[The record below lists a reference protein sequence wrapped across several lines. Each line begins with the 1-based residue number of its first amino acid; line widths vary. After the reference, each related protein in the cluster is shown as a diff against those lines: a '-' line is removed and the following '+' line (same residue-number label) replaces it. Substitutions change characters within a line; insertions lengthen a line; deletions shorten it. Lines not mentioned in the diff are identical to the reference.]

1 MQQKQVDSHP
11 ETRII
16 VILITTTFLVKKPA
30 LALLALLA
38 VQPILVAADPAT
50 LTLYSSR
57 KAHLI
62 EPVLELYTK
71 QTGIQFNLHTGKPG
85 PLLERL
91 AAAGKNG
98 GADVLL
104 TVDAGNLWHAAERGL
119 LVPVDSE
126 VLTKSVPA
134 ALRDPENRWFGFS
147 KRARTLAYNTEKL
160 SPDQLSSY
168 EDLAD
173 PKWRGRL
180 CLRTS
185 KKVYNQS
192 LVATLIAH
200 HGEEKAEEIV
210 KGWVANLAA
219 EPFSNDTKALQAV
232 AMGRCDVTVVNTY
245 YFGRLMR
252 KEPDLKLALFWPN
265 QDSQGVHVNIS
276 GGGLLTVATHPEEAR
291 AFLEWLA
298 QSETQGLFAELN
310 LEYPVREDV
319 PPVAAVQAWGEFRGD
334 SLNLAEAGRLQADA
348 VRLMDRAGYR

>member
-1 MQQKQVDSHP
+1 M
-11 ETRII
+11 
-16 VILITTTFLVKKPA
+16 KKLA
-30 LALLALLA
+30 LALLVL
-38 VQPILVAADPAT
+38 LVAQPVLVSADPTT

-62 EPVLELYTK
+62 EPVLELYTQ
-71 QTGIQFNLHTGKPG
+71 QTAVQFNLHTGKPG

-91 AAAGKNG
+91 DAAGKNG

-119 LVPVDSE
+119 LVPIDSE
-126 VLTKSVPA
+126 VLAQSVPP
-134 ALRDPENRWFGFS
+134 ALRDPENHWFGFS
-147 KRARTLAYNTEKL
+147 RRARTLAYNTEKL
-160 SPDQLSSY
+160 SPDELSSY

-232 AMGRCDVTVVNTY
+232 AMGRCDVTIVNNY

-252 KEPDLKLALFWPN
+252 KEPNLKLALFWPN
-265 QDSQGVHVNIS
+265 QDSQGVHVNVS
-276 GGGLLTVATHPEEAR
+276 GGGLLKISPNPGEAK

-298 QSETQGLFAELN
+298 QPEAQGLFAELN

-319 PPVAAVQAWGEFRGD
+319 PPASAVQAWGKFRGD
-334 SLNLAEAGRLQADA
+334 SLNLVEAGRLQADA

>member
-1 MQQKQVDSHP
+1 M
-11 ETRII
+11 
-16 VILITTTFLVKKPA
+16 KK
-30 LALLALLA
+30 LALVLLA
-38 VQPILVAADPAT
+38 FLAAQPVLMAADPVT

-85 PLLERL
+85 PMLERL
-91 AAAGKNG
+91 AAAGRNG
-98 GADVLL
+98 GADILL

-119 LVPVDSE
+119 LMPVASE
-126 VLTKSVPA
+126 ALAKAIPA

-147 KRARTLAYNTEKL
+147 KRARTLAYNTEKV

-192 LVATLIAH
+192 LVAALIAH
-200 HGEEKAEEIV
+200 HGVEAAEKIV
-210 KGWVANLAA
+210 GGWVANFAA

-232 AMGRCDVTVVNTY
+232 AMGRCDVTIVNSY
-245 YFGRLMR
+245 YYGRLMR

-265 QDSQGVHVNIS
+265 QGSQGVHVNVS
-276 GGGLLTVATHPEEAR
+276 GGGLLKVSKHPGEAQ

-298 QSETQGLFAELN
+298 QPEAQGLFAELN

-319 PPVAAVQAWGEFRGD
+319 TPAPEVQAWGEFQAD
-334 SLNLAEAGRLQADA
+334 SLNLAEAGRLQAEA
-348 VRLMDRAGYR
+348 VRLMDRVGYR

>member
-1 MQQKQVDSHP
+1 M
-11 ETRII
+11 
-16 VILITTTFLVKKPA
+16 KKLA
-30 LALLALLA
+30 LALLAFLA
-38 VQPILVAADPAT
+38 VQPALMAADPVT

-85 PLLERL
+85 PILERL
-91 AAAGKNG
+91 AAGGKNG
-98 GADVLL
+98 GADILL

-126 VLTKSVPA
+126 ALAQSVPA

-147 KRARTLAYNTEKL
+147 KRARTLAYNTEKI
-160 SPDQLSSY
+160 SPGDLTSY

-173 PKWRGRL
+173 PKWKGRL

-200 HGEEKAEEIV
+200 HGEGATEEIV

-219 EPFSNDTKALQAV
+219 EPFSNDTKVLQAV
-232 AMGRCDVTVVNTY
+232 AMGQCDVTIVNTY
-245 YFGRLMR
+245 YYGRLMR

-276 GGGLLTVATHPEEAR
+276 GGGLLAVSSHPEAAQ

-298 QSETQGLFAELN
+298 QPEAQGLFAELN
-310 LEYPVREDV
+310 LEYPVREDT
-319 PPVAAVQAWGEFRGD
+319 PPAPEVQAWGEFQGD
-334 SLNLAEAGRLQADA
+334 SLNLAEAGRLQAEA
-348 VRLMDRAGYR
+348 VRLMDRVGYR

>member
-1 MQQKQVDSHP
+1 M
-11 ETRII
+11 
-16 VILITTTFLVKKPA
+16 KKLA
-30 LALLALLA
+30 LALLAFLA
-38 VQPILVAADPAT
+38 VQPALMAADPVT

-85 PLLERL
+85 PILERL
-91 AAAGKNG
+91 AAGGKNG
-98 GADVLL
+98 GADILL

-126 VLTKSVPA
+126 ALAQSVPA

-147 KRARTLAYNTEKL
+147 KRARTLAYNTEKI
-160 SPDQLSSY
+160 SPDDLSSY

-173 PKWRGRL
+173 PKWQGRL

-200 HGEEKAEEIV
+200 HGEEATEEIV

-232 AMGRCDVTVVNTY
+232 AMGQCDVTIVNTY
-245 YFGRLMR
+245 YYGRLMR

-276 GGGLLTVATHPEEAR
+276 GGGLLTVSSHSEAAQ

-298 QSETQGLFAELN
+298 QPEAQGLFAELN
-310 LEYPVREDV
+310 LEYPVREDT
-319 PPVAAVQAWGEFRGD
+319 PPAPEVQAWGEFQED
-334 SLNLAEAGRLQADA
+334 SLNLAEAGRLQAEA
-348 VRLMDRAGYR
+348 VRLMDRVGYR

>member
-1 MQQKQVDSHP
+1 M
-11 ETRII
+11 RR
-16 VILITTTFLVKKPA
+16 LVWV
-30 LALLALLA
+30 LLPLLA
-38 VQPILVAADPAT
+38 VQFVPVSADPVT

-85 PLLERL
+85 PMLERL
-91 AAAGKNG
+91 AATGRNG

-104 TVDAGNLWHAAERGL
+104 TVDAGNLWHAAQRGL
-119 LVPVDSE
+119 LMPVDSE
-126 VLTKSVPA
+126 VLTGSVPA

-147 KRARTLAYNTEKL
+147 KRMRTLVYNTEKI

-173 PKWRGRL
+173 PKWHGKL

-200 HGEEKAEEIV
+200 HGEEATEKIV

-232 AMGRCDVTVVNTY
+232 AMGQCDVTIVNSY

-252 KEPDLKLALFWPN
+252 KEPNLKLALFWAN
-265 QDSQGVHVNIS
+265 QGSQGVHVNVS
-276 GGGLLTVATHPEEAR
+276 GGGLLATASHPEEAR

-298 QSETQGLFAELN
+298 QPEAQGLFAELN
-310 LEYPVREDV
+310 LEHPVRENV
-319 PPVAAVQAWGEFRGD
+319 PPASAVQAWGAFQGD

-348 VRLMDRAGYR
+348 VRLMDRASYR

>member
-1 MQQKQVDSHP
+1 MRK
-11 ETRII
+11 
-16 VILITTTFLVKKPA
+16 
-30 LALLALLA
+30 LALTLLGVLAI
-38 VQPILVAADPAT
+38 QPALVAADPVT

-71 QTGIQFNLHTGKPG
+71 QTGVEFNLHTGKPG

-91 AAAGKNG
+91 DAAGGNG

-104 TVDAGNLWHAAERGL
+104 TVDAGNLWHAAQRGL
-119 LVPVDSE
+119 LVPLDSE
-126 VLTKSVPA
+126 TLTQSIPA
-134 ALRDPENRWFGFS
+134 ALRDPDNHWFGFS
-147 KRARTLAYNTEKL
+147 VRARTLAYNTEKV
-160 SPDQLSSY
+160 SPGELSSY

-192 LVATLIAH
+192 LVAALIAH
-200 HGEEKAEEIV
+200 HGEEGAEEIV
-210 KGWVANLAA
+210 QGWVANLVA

-232 AMGRCDVTVVNTY
+232 AQGRCDVTIVNSY
-245 YFGRLMR
+245 YFGRLIR
-252 KEPDLKLALFWPN
+252 EEPDLKLALFWPN
-265 QDSQGVHVNIS
+265 QDAQGVHVNVS
-276 GGGLLTVATHPEEAR
+276 GGGLLRVSAHPEQAK

-298 QSETQGLFAELN
+298 RPEAQGLFAELN

-319 PPVAAVQAWGEFRGD
+319 APASAVQAWGEFRGD

>member
-1 MQQKQVDSHP
+1 MEK
-11 ETRII
+11 
-16 VILITTTFLVKKPA
+16 LA
-30 LALLALLA
+30 LALLVSFA
-38 VQPILVAADPAT
+38 VQPVLLAADPVT

-71 QTGIQFNLHTGKPG
+71 QTGVQFNLHTGKPG

-98 GADVLL
+98 GADILL

-126 VLTKSVPA
+126 ALVQSVPA
-134 ALRDPENRWFGFS
+134 ALRDPESRWFGFS
-147 KRARTLAYNTEKL
+147 KRARTLAYNTERL
-160 SPDQLSSY
+160 SPDELSTY

-173 PKWRGRL
+173 PKWKGRL

-192 LVATLIAH
+192 LVAALISH
-200 HGEEKAEEIV
+200 HGEEAAEKIV

-219 EPFSNDTKALQAV
+219 EPFSNDTKVLQAV
-232 AMGRCDVTVVNTY
+232 AMGQCDVTIVNNY
-245 YFGRLMR
+245 YYGRLMR

-276 GGGLLTVATHPEEAR
+276 GGGILTVATHPEEAR

-298 QSETQGLFAELN
+298 QPEAQDLFAELN

-319 PPVAAVQAWGEFRGD
+319 SPAAEVEAWGEFRED
-334 SLNLAEAGRLQADA
+334 SMNLSETGRLQAES
-348 VRLMDRAGYR
+348 VRLMDRVGYR

>member
-1 MQQKQVDSHP
+1 M
-11 ETRII
+11 
-16 VILITTTFLVKKPA
+16 KKLA
-30 LALLALLA
+30 LALLVL
-38 VQPILVAADPAT
+38 LVARPVLVSADPTT

-62 EPVLELYTK
+62 EPVLELYTQ
-71 QTGIQFNLHTGKPG
+71 QTAVQFNLHTGKPG

-91 AAAGKNG
+91 DAAGKNG

-119 LVPVDSE
+119 LVPIDSE
-126 VLTKSVPA
+126 VLAQSVPP
-134 ALRDPENRWFGFS
+134 ALRDPENHWFGFS
-147 KRARTLAYNTEKL
+147 RRARTLAYNTEKL
-160 SPDQLSSY
+160 SPDELSSY

-232 AMGRCDVTVVNTY
+232 AMGRCDVTIANNY

-252 KEPDLKLALFWPN
+252 KEPNLKLALFWPN
-265 QDSQGVHVNIS
+265 QDSQGVHVNVS
-276 GGGLLTVATHPEEAR
+276 GGGLLKISPNPGEAK

-298 QSETQGLFAELN
+298 QPEAQGLFAELN

-319 PPVAAVQAWGEFRGD
+319 PPASAVQAWGKFRGD
-334 SLNLAEAGRLQADA
+334 SLNLVEAGRLQADA